1 MASRLVAGPPTP
13 TRAPEL
19 APRTP
24 AVEEGPVHGDGEGLQ
39 AQRDAPL
46 GGQAVLEGVMMRGIR
61 NWAVAVR
68 KPAILVAL
76 EEVNA
81 AENNGVSADAGA
93 PPEISA
99 NGAAAKG
106 VGAAEPSANGVGAAG
121 PSANG
126 ASTAE
131 ASANGNTLPEDALGE
146 IEVTT
151 YPLTSILRR
160 HRVWR
165 LPIVRGVIALG
176 ESMAIGFK
184 ALGISANAQLLAAG
198 EGEEGAPTEISSGV
212 WAGTIVVA
220 LAFAIG
226 LFFLLPLGL
235 TSLIKHQLNS
245 SALFWVVEGTLRTAI
260 FLGYMILL
268 SRLRD
273 LRRVFEYHGAEHK
286 TISCFEAGLEL
297 TPPNAQRF
305 SRLHPRCGTSFL
317 LIVMVVSIF
326 VFGAIGLPAWYWLI
340 ASRILGVPIIA
351 GISFEIIKFA
361 GRNRRRRWV
370 QIVMWPGLKLQLLT
384 TREPDLD
391 QLAVAIAALEAVLA
405 LEKPGELS
413 AEDLVGV
420 EVVA

>member
-13 TRAPEL
+13 TRAPEVAL
-19 APRTP
+19 PPP

-68 KPAILVAL
+68 KPAI
-76 EEVNA
+76 E
-81 AENNGVSADAGA
+81 
-93 PPEISA
+93 
-99 NGAAAKG
+99 
-106 VGAAEPSANGVGAAG
+106 
-121 PSANG
+121 
-126 ASTAE
+126 
-131 ASANGNTLPEDALGE
+131 EDALGE

-151 YPLTSILRR
+151 YQLTSIMRR

-176 ESMAIGFK
+176 ESMAVGFK

-198 EGEEGAPTEISSGV
+198 EGEEGAPTEISGGV

-220 LAFAIG
+220 LVFAIG

-245 SALFWVVEGTLRTAI
+245 SVLFWVVEGTLRTAI
-260 FLGYMILL
+260 FLGYMVLL

-286 TISCFEAGLEL
+286 TISCFEAGLPL

-326 VFGAIGLPAWYWLI
+326 VFGAVGLPAWYWLI

-384 TREPDLD
+384 TREPALD

-405 LEKPGELS
+405 LEKPGEMS